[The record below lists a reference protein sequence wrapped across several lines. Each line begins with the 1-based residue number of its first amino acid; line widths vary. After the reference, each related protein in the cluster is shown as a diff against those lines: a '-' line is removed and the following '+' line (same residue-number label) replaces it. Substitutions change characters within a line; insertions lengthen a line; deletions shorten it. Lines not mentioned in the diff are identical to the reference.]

1 MKKAQQRKVAYSYM
15 RGRLEYLFEIWKN
28 CVKEDDY
35 QDVDNFVLC
44 FEYNEVEGYFSYTF
58 GTGGPH
64 DEVRFRVDYDGEI
77 RWIEYFYADWNVYY
91 TIPIGTQSKRGIMLL
106 DILYHW
112 TGGLEWRELVNLAM
126 PEQNI

>member
-1 MKKAQQRKVAYSYM
+1 MNKTQQRKIAYGYM
-15 RGRLEYLFEIWKN
+15 RNRLGYIFSTWKN

-35 QDVDNFVLC
+35 QRMDDFILC

-64 DEVRFRVDYDGEI
+64 DEIRFRVDHDGDI
-77 RWIEYFYADWNVYY
+77 QRIEYFYTDWDVYY
-91 TIPIGTQSKRGIMLL
+91 TIPIDLQSKRGKMLL

-112 TGGLEWRELVNLAM
+112 SGELSWHELVDLAM
-126 PEQNI
+126 PG